1 MVEDW
6 HSQSKRGCNESARHG
21 GRPGWRLRLEEPDT
35 KVRGEII
42 DDDVAKAEVDNVTAG
57 GFFQCFG
64 REQEPGRSIPRL
76 SFLLSACTL
85 QGFSAAAA
93 LACGE
98 VGASVWYGGV
108 NIGTEV

>member
-1 MVEDW
+1 M
-6 HSQSKRGCNESARHG
+6 
-21 GRPGWRLRLEEPDT
+21 RLEEPDT

-76 SFLLSACTL
+76 SFPLGVHAAGILGGRSSEQDRL
-85 QGFSAAAA
+85 AAANP
-93 LACGE
+93 
-98 VGASVWYGGV
+98 ASLPHQPGHQRRGQQMSEQQLTLVV
-108 NIGTEV
+108 P

>member
-1 MVEDW
+1 MVE
-6 HSQSKRGCNESARHG
+6 AG
-21 GRPGWRLRLEEPDT
+21 GTRRDT

-76 SFLLSACTL
+76 SFPLGVHAAGILGGRSSEQDRL
-85 QGFSAAAA
+85 AAANPA
-93 LACGE
+93 SLPPARPPAQGAAE
-98 VGASVWYGGV
+98 V
-108 NIGTEV
+108 